1 MPPKKR
7 KCSEKAKDAAKKV
20 KSDTWKLHGPV
31 LAKDLQPL
39 AFRHDDTT
47 CKADVIYGF
56 DIDDTI
62 ITTKSGAKF
71 AKGR

>member
-1 MPPKKR
+1 MPSKKR
-7 KCSEKAKDAAKKV
+7 KCTGEANDAAKKV
-20 KSDTWKLHGPV
+20 KSDAWKLHGPV
-31 LAKDLQPL
+31 LSKNLQPV

-47 CKADVIYGF
+47 CGFDVIYGF

-71 AKGR
+71 ATSS